1 MSVPGQA
8 RVGVFAKCKCG
19 LVIHSK
25 SRHPWIPKR
34 STAAST
40 SRAPPQLFTALSSYP
55 LHVRRFLSRL
65 PYLLFYY
72 HYCSLSILLFSATI
86 LFTVSTYSIRACPQ
100 QFLHPFLVAVLG
112 SFIGSG
118 HDERRQEIEIEP
130 RDRDGVR
137 AGHDDRWCV
146 GESHTRTC
154 VQWRAEKQIQRIRI
168 SFKCA
173 HWLAAQIVR
182 SSVCTYVH
190 GSI

>member
-1 MSVPGQA
+1 MSRVEASVAAKGIYFAKGMCSLSA
-8 RVGVFAKCKCG
+8 RKVSIVSGFRLGVFAKCKCG

-100 QFLHPFLVAVLG
+100 QFLHPFLVAVLS

-118 HDERRQEIEIEP
+118 HEERHQ
-130 RDRDGVR
+130 DLAR
-137 AGHDDRWCV
+137 APCLEKRGRRV
-146 GESHTRTC
+146 GML
-154 VQWRAEKQIQRIRI
+154 V
-168 SFKCA
+168 
-173 HWLAAQIVR
+173 
-182 SSVCTYVH
+182 VCKDFV
-190 GSI
+190 